1 MRYFVA
7 RGEDRR
13 LDADVRRNL
22 RGSYVRLSDGI
33 TQYELTGPDNGPLV
47 AMAGGLT
54 VPLSYWD
61 DLIRELH
68 GHGLRTLTYSAYG
81 RGYSDRVEGHY
92 DEALFVRQLGEL
104 IDTVG
109 HGASHH
115 LVGTSMGALIA
126 MAYVNRPKTAATTL
140 TLIGP
145 AGLSPQPASQK
156 LLLRN
161 DITATLL
168 ARTVGRRILDHH
180 VGHNVRDPR
189 RSTDLANML
198 GEAFRFEGS
207 LYGFFATLHDF
218 PLFSRS
224 DLYRSTGSLP
234 LPTQLI
240 WGSDDDVTP
249 ISSITEA
256 KSLLRPDACHVIAQC
271 GHMAPF
277 ERPVEVA
284 NHLAAFTESQTE
296 RS

>member
-1 MRYFVA
+1 MKYFVA
-7 RGEDRR
+7 RGEDRG
-13 LDADVRRNL
+13 LDVDVRRDL

-33 TQYELTGPDNGPLV
+33 THYELTGPDDGPLV
-47 AMAGGLT
+47 VMAGGLT
-54 VPLSYWD
+54 VPLFYWD
-61 DLIRELH
+61 DMARELH
-68 GHGLRTLTYSAYG
+68 DRGLRTLAYSAYG
-81 RGYSDRVEGHY
+81 RGYSDRVKGRY
-92 DEALFVRQLGEL
+92 DEELFVRQLSEL

-109 HGASHH
+109 QRASH

-145 AGLSPQPASQK
+145 AGLSPQPTAQK

-161 DITATLL
+161 DITATLI
-168 ARTVGRRILDHH
+168 ARTVGLRVLDQH

-218 PLFSRS
+218 PLFGRAE
-224 DLYRSTGSLP
+224 LYRRTGSLP
-234 LPTQLI
+234 LPAQLI

-249 ISSITEA
+249 IRSITEA
-256 KSLLRPDACHVIAQC
+256 KGLLRPDTCHVIEQC

-277 ERPVEVA
+277 ERPTKVA
-284 NHLAAFTESQTE
+284 SYLAAFTASQTE